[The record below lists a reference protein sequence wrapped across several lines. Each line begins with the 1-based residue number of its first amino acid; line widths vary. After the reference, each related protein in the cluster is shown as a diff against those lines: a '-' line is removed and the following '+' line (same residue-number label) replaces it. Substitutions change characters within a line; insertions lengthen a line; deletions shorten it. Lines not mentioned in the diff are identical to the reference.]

1 MQITV
6 VQALLLGF
14 FCFLIST
21 SMFPLGWLSQNI
33 MSKPLVACMF
43 IGIIM
48 GKTKEALLAGV
59 IIQAAYIGQ
68 MSIGGVSTLPNIN
81 TALWF
86 ALPLALVSGVTNPEA
101 VAAEALTI
109 ALAFAAAQSIIQTVG
124 NGVKVSFLHKQD
136 DLIEKG
142 QIKKAWWFPVL
153 SHVWTFAYSMIVVP
167 VFCLAGSGVVMDIVA
182 KIPPQV
188 NGIMNTFTGLLPAI
202 GFMILMVTLI
212 HEPLQWIYF
221 FFGFIAVAGLKWSTI
236 ALTVVG
242 CLIAYLVFQ
251 FGGNKQVA
259 VAEED
264 DD

>member
-6 VQALLLGF
+6 IQALLLGF

-33 MSKPLVACMF
+33 MSKPLIACMF

-86 ALPLALVSGVTNPEA
+86 ALPLALVSGQTNPET

-109 ALAFAAAQSIIQTVG
+109 ALAFAPVQSITQTVG
-124 NGVKVSFLHKQD
+124 NMVKVAFLHKQD

-153 SHVWTFAYSMIVVP
+153 SHVWTFAYSMLTVP
-167 VFCLAGSGVVMDIVA
+167 VFCLAGSKIVLDIVA
-182 KIPPQV
+182 KVPPQV
-188 NGIMNTFTGLLPAI
+188 NGIMSTFTGLLPAI

-236 ALTVVG
+236 ALTVVA
-242 CLIAYLVFQ
+242 CLVAYLVFQ
-251 FGGNKQVA
+251 FTGSKQVA
-259 VAEED
+259 IAEED

>member
-6 VQALLLGF
+6 LQAILLGL

-33 MSKPLVACMF
+33 MNKPLVACMF
-43 IGIIM
+43 IGLIM
-48 GKTKEALLAGV
+48 GKLKEALLAGV

-68 MSIGGVSTLPNIN
+68 MAIGGVSTLPNIT

-86 ALPLALVSGVTNPEA
+86 ALPIALVSGQTNPET

-109 ALAFAAAQSIIQTVG
+109 SLAFVAAQNIIQAVG
-124 NGVKVSFLHKQD
+124 NMFKVAVLHKQD

-142 QIKKAWWFPVL
+142 EIKKAWWYPVL
-153 SHVWTFAYSMIVVP
+153 GHVWTFAYSMIVVP
-167 VFCLAGSGVVMDIVA
+167 VFCLAGSSVIMNIVNA
-182 KIPPQV
+182 IPPQV
-188 NGIMNTFTGLLPAI
+188 NGIINTFTGLLPAI

-212 HEPLQWIYF
+212 HSPLQWIYF
-221 FFGFIAVAGLKWSTI
+221 LFGFILAAGLGWNTVAITI
-236 ALTVVG
+236 AG
-242 CLIAYLVFQ
+242 CVIGYLVFQ
-251 FGGNKQVA
+251 FTGTNRAVA
-259 VAEED
+259 VEED

>member
-33 MSKPLVACMF
+33 MSKPLIACMF
-43 IGIIM
+43 IGLIM
-48 GKTKEALLAGV
+48 GRTKDALLAGV

-86 ALPLALVSGVTNPEA
+86 SLPLALVSGVTNPEA
-101 VAAEALTI
+101 IAAEALTI

-153 SHVWTFAYSMIVVP
+153 SHVWTFVYSMVVVP
-167 VFCLAGSGVVMDIVA
+167 VFCLAGSGIVMSIVA
-182 KIPPQV
+182 RIPKQV
-188 NGIMNTFTGLLPAI
+188 NGIMNTFTSLLPAI

-212 HEPLQWIYF
+212 HDPLQWIYF
-221 FFGFIAVAGLKWSTI
+221 LFGFIAVAGLKWSTI
-236 ALTVVG
+236 ALTVVA
-242 CLIAYLVFQ
+242 CVIAYLVFQ
-251 FGGNKQVA
+251 FTGSKQVA